1 MQAKRAAR
9 RSRAEF
15 TQAGLRAFFA
25 IELDEPARLAAA
37 QVAADLRARPGGDG
51 VRWVRPENLHV
62 TLRFLG
68 EIAPERV
75 ATLAAHVRAESAA
88 LAPFTLRLGALASF
102 PPGRRPRVV
111 VLELAPDE
119 PLAALASAVER
130 GVVAAGCAPE
140 PRAFRAHLTL
150 GRVRERGTPP
160 SLAGLAVP
168 PALFD
173 VTESV
178 LFESELH
185 PSGSRYTPLE
195 RVPLGGAG
203 GSRLQPSHHP

>member
-1 MQAKRAAR
+1 
-9 RSRAEF
+9 
-15 TQAGLRAFFA
+15 
-25 IELDEPARLAAA
+25 
-37 QVAADLRARPGGDG
+37 

-68 EIAPERV
+68 DIDPARV
-75 ATLAAHVRAESAA
+75 APLAAHVRAQTEAI
-88 LAPFTLRLGALASF
+88 APFALRLGVLAAF

-111 VLELAPDE
+111 VLELAPE
-119 PLAALASAVER
+119 APLAALAAGVER
-130 GVVAAGCAPE
+130 GVVAAGCSPE
-140 PRAFRAHLTL
+140 ARTFRGHLTL
-150 GRVRERGTPP
+150 GRVREGGAPP
-160 SLAGLAVP
+160 ALAGLAVP
-168 PALFD
+168 PAVFD

-203 GSRLQPSHHP
+203 GPRLRGAHHP

>member
-15 TQAGLRAFFA
+15 TQAGLRVFFA
-25 IELDEPARLAAA
+25 IELDGPARRA
-37 QVAADLRARPGGDG
+37 VADVSSVLRARPGGDA

-68 EIAPERV
+68 DIDPARV
-75 ATLAAHVRAESAA
+75 ASLAAHVRAQTAA
-88 LAPFTLRLGALASF
+88 LAPFALRLGALASF

-111 VLELAPDE
+111 VLELAPGE
-119 PLAALASAVER
+119 PLAALAEAVER

-140 PRAFRAHLTL
+140 PRAFRGHLTL
-150 GRVRERGTPP
+150 GRVREGRTPP
-160 SLAGLAVP
+160 ALVALAVP
-168 PALFD
+168 PAIFD

-178 LFESELH
+178 LFASELH

-203 GSRLQPSHHP
+203 GGRLQHPHHP

>member
-1 MQAKRAAR
+1 LDDSARRAAAHTG
-9 RSRAEF
+9 S
-15 TQAGLRAFFA
+15 
-25 IELDEPARLAAA
+25 
-37 QVAADLRARPGGDG
+37 VLRARAGGDA
-51 VRWVRPENLHV
+51 VRWVLPENLHV

-68 EIAPERV
+68 DIAPAQV
-75 ATLAAHVRAESAA
+75 TSLVTHVRAQTEA
-88 LAPFTLRLGALASF
+88 LAPFALELGALGSF

-111 VLELAPDE
+111 VLELAPLA

-140 PRAFRAHLTL
+140 PRAFRGHLTL
-150 GRVRERGTPP
+150 GRVRERGEPP
-160 SLAGLAVP
+160 SLAALAVP

-178 LFESELH
+178 LFASELH

-203 GSRLQPSHHP
+203 ASRPQSPLHP

>member
-1 MQAKRAAR
+1 M
-9 RSRAEF
+9 
-15 TQAGLRAFFA
+15 RAFFA
-25 IELDEPARLAAA
+25 IELDAPARLAAA
-37 QVAADLRARPGGDG
+37 QVAAELRARPGGDG
-51 VRWVRPENLHV
+51 VRWVREENLHV

-68 EIAPERV
+68 EIAREQAAP
-75 ATLAAHVRAESAA
+75 LAAHVRAQTGA
-88 LAPFTLRLGALASF
+88 LAPFELRLGALASF
-102 PPGRRPRVV
+102 PPGRRPRVLA
-111 VLELAPDE
+111 LEIEPRE
-119 PLAALASAVER
+119 PLAELASAVER

-150 GRVRERGTPP
+150 GRVRERGAPP
-160 SLAGLAVP
+160 ALDALAVP
-168 PALFD
+168 PARFF

-203 GSRLQPSHHP
+203 GSHLPQAHHP